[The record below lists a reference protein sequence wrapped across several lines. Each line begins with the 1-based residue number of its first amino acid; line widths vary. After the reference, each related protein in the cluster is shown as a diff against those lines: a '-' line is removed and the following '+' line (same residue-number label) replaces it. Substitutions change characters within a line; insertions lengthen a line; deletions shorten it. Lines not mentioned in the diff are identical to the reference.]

1 MRTDTKLYAKYQT
14 MLLDWGRLSNE
25 YAAVNLEAKQD
36 GWNDD
41 IEERLNVIGK
51 QINKLRGPLLTMVNK
66 IARQMATENPA

>member
-1 MRTDTKLYAKYQT
+1 